1 MAHPQG
7 YLYQPSAP
15 SAPYPCAPNYNSGVI
30 AGPRP
35 GEIGRSSGS
44 AFAPYVGPGISTQSV
59 GLNSVQFRTE
69 AGGALFSSFVG
80 TPLDHTSSM
89 TGSLGYHPYVGA
101 LGVYP
106 FGDPT
111 YRKNATRDA
120 TTTLKAWL
128 SEHRKNP
135 YPTKGEKIMLAIIT
149 KMTLTQVSTWFAN
162 ARRRLKKENKV
173 TWTPRA
179 RSEDEDEDDH
189 IDLEK
194 HDDDT
199 ELVKVTEMCGSTL
212 TSDDHKHNPREI
224 DEMYYEDTRTSEH
237 EDISSHSEQKNK
249 DRRLQEAPSTSPELD
264 TFAHEKLSGTGG
276 SPYAQ
281 SPVNGR
287 VTPTPVLV
295 LSPPPNPK
303 PKLWSLAE
311 IATSPGSG
319 NSSLQVSGE
328 GGCAVIS
335 TSVQSLSR
343 PPSQCHLLNNVM
355 FPRHLYCTSSMY
367 SCFTN
372 CGSLG
377 HLSGSGT
384 SPATHLNGLNQLMS
398 QRADA
403 FVRDRNL

>member
-15 SAPYPCAPNYNSGVI
+15 LPPYPCVPNYNSGVI

-35 GEIGRSSGS
+35 EEIGRSSDS
-44 AFAPYVGPGISTQSV
+44 AFAPYVGPGISTQSAS
-59 GLNSVQFRTE
+59 LNSVQFRTE
-69 AGGALFSSFVG
+69 AGSALFSSFMG

-101 LGVYP
+101 LGAYTL
-106 FGDPT
+106 GDPT

-120 TTTLKAWL
+120 TATLKAWL

-199 ELVKVTEMCGSTL
+199 ELVKATEMCGSTL
-212 TSDDHKHNPREI
+212 NSEYQKHKPRKI
-224 DEMYYEDTRTSEH
+224 GDIYDEDTRTTEP
-237 EDISSHSEQKNK
+237 ISSHPEQKNK
-249 DRRLQEAPSTSPELD
+249 ERNLQEAPSTSPELD
-264 TFAHEKLSGTGG
+264 TFAHEKPSRTDV

-281 SPVNGR
+281 SSVNGR

-328 GGCAVIS
+328 ATVFLDGGASYQV
-335 TSVQSLSR
+335 L
-343 PPSQCHLLNNVM
+343 PKEGYPLLKTQRFQEGHFDKYFN
-355 FPRHLYCTSSMY
+355 LCT
-367 SCFTN
+367 
-372 CGSLG
+372 LI
-377 HLSGSGT
+377 LW
-384 SPATHLNGLNQLMS
+384 
-398 QRADA
+398 
-403 FVRDRNL
+403 